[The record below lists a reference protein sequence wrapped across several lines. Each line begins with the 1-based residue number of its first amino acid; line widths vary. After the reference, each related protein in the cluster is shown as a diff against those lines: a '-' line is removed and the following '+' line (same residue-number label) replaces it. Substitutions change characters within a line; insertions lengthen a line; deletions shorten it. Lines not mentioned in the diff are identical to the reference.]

1 MNTDLKQLQLMKQKN
16 ESDDF
21 FKNMLVDRY
30 IVTISI
36 NKQIGLQ

>member
-21 FKNMLVDRY
+21 LKNMLVDRY

-36 NKQIGLQ
+36 NKQIGL

>member
-30 IVTISI
+30 NVTIII
-36 NKQIGLQ
+36 NKQIGL

>member
-30 IVTISI
+30 NVTIII

>member
-30 IVTISI
+30 NVTISI
-36 NKQIGLQ
+36 NKQIGL

>member
-21 FKNMLVDRY
+21 LKNMLVDRY
-30 IVTISI
+30 ILTISI
-36 NKQIGLQ
+36 NKQIGL